1 MLNDPPPS
9 ASGGCV
15 YGQWKRSVNKPLAH
29 RVALVTLVA
38 LDLTLLGSCQTQTT
52 VGLPTTLGLRSVRGG
67 EVAFQDGLPVPS
79 FAYQASRLR
88 LDLAGS
94 WGAEPVT
101 FQQGAA
107 FLAPPARGDTL
118 TAQAGGRQAPG
129 YDTSGWSRM
138 AIPGSLNPPPGPQA
152 GGAWLRRPFDLGP
165 EWTGSAI
172 TLKFG
177 AVNYIADVWLNGTY
191 LGFHEGGSTP
201 FAFEVTNNVLQGQ
214 TNLLLV
220 RVDNPAWGSRND
232 IVPWGLA
239 DWWNYGGI
247 TQPVWLEGHP
257 DLYVVRADVTPHLDS
272 AEISV
277 VLGNQS
283 NTAANTSLS
292 VSILPAAVTPDNV
305 TDPDPKSQLP
315 ADAVPVAS
323 DTLDAGQ
330 LAPGEVTRS
339 QASFAFASP
348 DLWTPQRPALY
359 LLHITVNQAGAAVD
373 DYWDTFG
380 FRTITVDTGAPKLL
394 LNGEPTYFEGAALH
408 DERAFNP
415 DPSRPAGGPWR
426 DAADVMHSLDNARTV
441 NLTLIRADHHPPN
454 PWLPLLADR
463 LGFALWEEIPL
474 YHYTPETFDIA
485 LRRGIAQ
492 QMLAEM
498 VLRDMNHPSVLF
510 HGFANE
516 STGQSGR
523 VQAMQT
529 LRDLDRRLDGT
540 RLTGQAAY
548 GFDITDRSS
557 DPLDV
562 AGFTFYYGVFYG
574 GSDVAGQTQQA
585 LASLHAIYPKKPIVA
600 LEFGRWADSP
610 GGEAA
615 QRAVFQDTWG
625 SLDAARDTM
634 PDGYLG
640 FDIWWSREDYWTT
653 RPGIQVERFGL
664 FRPDGTRRPVADAV
678 TASFQPGAGAGDR
691 KQIRSGGAGRPLNL
705 RSRSDLFTAYLLYGV
720 LSTFGLLGGILI
732 VMWAFGRRRSRS

>member
-1 MLNDPPPS
+1 M
-9 ASGGCV
+9 SGDRGRV
-15 YGQWKRSVNKPLAH
+15 EGRGRVHGQWKRSLKKPFGH
-29 RVALVTLVA
+29 RVALMTLLA
-38 LDLTLLGSCQTQTT
+38 LDLTLFGSCQTQTT
-52 VGLPTTLGLRSVRGG
+52 GGLPTTLGLRSVRGG
-67 EVAFQDGLPVPS
+67 EVAYEEGLPVPS
-79 FAYQASRLR
+79 FNYQGSRLR

-94 WGAEPVT
+94 WDVEPANFPPGAT
-101 FQQGAA
+101 
-107 FLAPPARGDTL
+107 FLAPPGRGDTL
-118 TAQAGGRQAPG
+118 TAQAGGREAPG
-129 YDTSGWSRM
+129 YDTSGWSRID
-138 AIPGSLNPPPGPQA
+138 IPDSLNPPPGPQS
-152 GGAWLRRPFDLGP
+152 GGAWLRRHFELAPD
-165 EWTGSAI
+165 WTGSAI

-201 FAFEVTNNVLQGQ
+201 FAFDVTNYVLQGQ
-214 TNLLLV
+214 RNLLLV
-220 RVDNPAWGSRND
+220 RADNPPWGSRND

-247 TQPVWLEGHP
+247 TQPVWLEAHP

-277 VLGNQS
+277 VLANQS
-283 NTAANTSLS
+283 NAPTDASYAI
-292 VSILPAAVTPDNV
+292 SILPAAVTPSNV

-323 DTLDAGQ
+323 DTFEAGKLD
-330 LAPGEVTRS
+330 PGEVTRS
-339 QASFAFASP
+339 QASFAFESP

-359 LLHITVNQAGAAVD
+359 LLNITVSRAGTAVD

-380 FRTITVDTGAPKLL
+380 FRTITVDTSAPKLL
-394 LNGEPTYFEGAALH
+394 LNGAPTFFEGAALH
-408 DERAFNP
+408 DERASNP
-415 DPSRPAGGPWR
+415 DPNHPGGGPWS
-426 DAADVMHSLDNARTV
+426 DAADVMHSLDNARAV

-492 QMLAEM
+492 QMLTEM

-548 GFDITDRSS
+548 GFDISDRSS
-557 DPLDV
+557 GPLDV

-574 GSDVAGQTQQA
+574 GSDVAGETRQA
-585 LASLHAIYPKKPIVA
+585 LASLHATYPKKPIVV

-610 GGEAA
+610 TGEVA
-615 QRAVFQDTWG
+615 QRAVFENTWG
-625 SLDAARDTM
+625 ALDGERNTTS
-634 PDGYLG
+634 DGYLG
-640 FDIWWSREDYWTT
+640 FALWWSLEDYWTT
-653 RPGIQVERFGL
+653 QPGIQVERFGL

-678 TASFQPGAGAGDR
+678 ATSFQPGAGAGDR
-691 KQIRSGGAGRPLNL
+691 GQIRSGGAGQALHLRPG
-705 RSRSDLFTAYLLYGV
+705 SDVFTAYLLYGV
-720 LSTFGLLGGILI
+720 FSTFALLGGILI
-732 VMWAFGRRRSRS
+732 VMWRFGWRRPKL